1 MAIAIK
7 YEKVIE
13 ILRVS
18 ALIHTYS
25 LWYKKANYY
34 HYFIDQSS

>member
-1 MAIAIK
+1 MPNRKLIIAIAIK

-18 ALIHTYS
+18 ALIHTICFGA
-25 LWYKKANYY
+25 KK
-34 HYFIDQSS
+34 

>member
-1 MAIAIK
+1 MPKRKLIMAIAIK

-18 ALIHTYS
+18 ALIHTY
-25 LWYKKANYY
+25 LL
-34 HYFIDQSS
+34 